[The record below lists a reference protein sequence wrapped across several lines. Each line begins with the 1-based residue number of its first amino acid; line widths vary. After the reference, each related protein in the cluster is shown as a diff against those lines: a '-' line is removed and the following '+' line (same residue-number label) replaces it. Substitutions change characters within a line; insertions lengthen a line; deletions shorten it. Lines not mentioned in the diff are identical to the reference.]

1 MVRAARLRKTSQRPT
16 DGASASVSNGGCPI
30 REHAMNTLLSRL
42 SPSITNMIRMDHTHV
57 LTTFHQ
63 YQVDTSP
70 RIKKGLADTICV
82 ALEIH
87 AQLEEE
93 IFYPA
98 MRSIAG
104 TEFVQK
110 SVPEHD
116 QMRRLITQLRNLEPG
131 HASYDEAFFE
141 LMNTVMHHVAD
152 EETLLLPTAERV
164 LADRLGELGAE
175 MTKRRLQ
182 LAAPR
187 SGEIAGS
194 MARSVGPRSL
204 MLGAGALL
212 ACSYLVGRPRV
223 SRGEHGSR
231 VAAR

>member
-1 MVRAARLRKTSQRPT
+1 
-16 DGASASVSNGGCPI
+16 
-30 REHAMNTLLSRL
+30 
-42 SPSITNMIRMDHTHV
+42 MDHAHV

-63 YQVDTSP
+63 YQADTSP
-70 RIKKGLADTICV
+70 RIKKGLADTVCV

-98 MRSIAG
+98 LRAIAD
-104 TEFVQK
+104 TDFLQK

-131 HASYDEAFFE
+131 HGSYDETFFE
-141 LMNTVMHHVAD
+141 LMNKVMHHVAD

-194 MARSVGPRSL
+194 IARSMGPRSL

-212 ACSYLVGRPRV
+212 ACSYLIGRPRA
-223 SRGEHGSR
+223 SQGRAARRGTG

>member
-1 MVRAARLRKTSQRPT
+1 
-16 DGASASVSNGGCPI
+16 
-30 REHAMNTLLSRL
+30 MNELLSRI

-63 YQVDTSP
+63 YQADTSP

-98 MRSIAG
+98 LRAIAD
-104 TEFVQK
+104 TDAVSK

-131 HASYDEAFFE
+131 HASYDETFFE
-141 LMNTVMHHVAD
+141 LMNNVMHHVAD

-182 LAAPR
+182 LAGPR
-187 SGEIAGS
+187 TGEIAGS

-223 SRGEHGSR
+223 SRGDLAQRASR
-231 VAAR
+231 VVSR

>member
-1 MVRAARLRKTSQRPT
+1 
-16 DGASASVSNGGCPI
+16 
-30 REHAMNTLLSRL
+30 MNPLLSRL
-42 SPSITNMIRMDHTHV
+42 SPSITDMVRMDHSHV

-63 YQVDTSP
+63 YRAETSP
-70 RIKKGLADTICV
+70 RQKKGLADTVCV

-98 MRSIAG
+98 LRAIAD
-104 TEFVQK
+104 TEFLHK

-131 HASYDEAFFE
+131 HATYDETFFE
-141 LMNTVMHHVAD
+141 LMNNVMHHVAD

-187 SGEIAGS
+187 TGEIAGGI
-194 MARSVGPRSL
+194 ARSVGPGSL
-204 MLGAGALL
+204 ALGAGALL
-212 ACSYLVGRPRV
+212 ACSYLLSRPRALRAQT
-223 SRGEHGSR
+223 SERGTR
-231 VAAR
+231 VAQH

>member
-1 MVRAARLRKTSQRPT
+1 
-16 DGASASVSNGGCPI
+16 
-30 REHAMNTLLSRL
+30 
-42 SPSITNMIRMDHTHV
+42 MIRMDHAHV
-57 LTTFHQ
+57 VSAFHQ
-63 YQVDTSP
+63 YQVDTP
-70 RIKKGLADTICV
+70 ARVKKGLADNICL
-82 ALEIH
+82 ALEVH

-98 MRSIAG
+98 LREVAPD
-104 TEFVQK
+104 EAVEK
-110 SVPEHD
+110 AKPEHD
-116 QMRRLITQLRNLEPG
+116 EMRGLIARLRVLQPTDP
-131 HASYDEAFFE
+131 AFDQTMFD
-141 LMNTVMHHVAD
+141 LMRTVLHHVAD
-152 EETLLLPTAERV
+152 EETLLLPAAERV

-212 ACSYLVGRPRV
+212 ACSYLIGRPRAPHREIAQHDSGV
-223 SRGEHGSR
+223 
-231 VAAR
+231 VAR

>member
-1 MVRAARLRKTSQRPT
+1 
-16 DGASASVSNGGCPI
+16 
-30 REHAMNTLLSRL
+30 MNQLLSRL
-42 SPSITNMIRMDHTHV
+42 SPSITKMIRMDHTHV
-57 LTTFHQ
+57 LSAFHQ
-63 YQVDTSP
+63 YEVETSP
-70 RIKKGLADTICV
+70 RVKKGLVDNICV

-98 MRSIAG
+98 MRAIAE
-104 TEFVQK
+104 TEVVAK

-116 QMRRLITQLRNLEPG
+116 QMRRLITQLRNLEPE
-131 HASYDEAFFE
+131 HASYDETFFE
-141 LMNTVMHHVAD
+141 LMNNVMHHVAD

-187 SGEIAGS
+187 TGEIAGS
-194 MARSVGPRSL
+194 LARSMSPRSL
-204 MLGAGALL
+204 VVGAGALL
-212 ACSYLVGRPRV
+212 ACSYLLSRPRGQRRGTAQGPTGTA
-223 SRGEHGSR
+223 SR
-231 VAAR
+231 

>member
-1 MVRAARLRKTSQRPT
+1 
-16 DGASASVSNGGCPI
+16 
-30 REHAMNTLLSRL
+30 MNALLSRM

-63 YQVDTSP
+63 YEADSSVRQKQGLVDQV
-70 RIKKGLADTICV
+70 CV

-98 MRSIAG
+98 LRAIAD
-104 TEFVQK
+104 TDFVKK

-116 QMRRLITQLRNLEPG
+116 EMRRLISQLRAMQPG
-131 HASYDEAFFE
+131 DPGFDEAFYQ
-141 LMNTVMHHVAD
+141 LMNNVLHHVAD
-152 EETLLLPTAERV
+152 EETLLLPAAERV
-164 LADRLGELGAE
+164 LADQLGELGAE

-187 SGEIAGS
+187 TGEIAGS
-194 MARSVGPRSL
+194 MARSMGAGTLVA
-204 MLGAGALL
+204 GAGALL
-212 ACSYLVGRPRV
+212 AASYLLSRPR
-223 SRGEHGSR
+223 SLRGA
-231 VAAR
+231 AARR

>member
-1 MVRAARLRKTSQRPT
+1 
-16 DGASASVSNGGCPI
+16 
-30 REHAMNTLLSRL
+30 MNHLLSRL

-57 LTTFHQ
+57 LSAFHQ
-63 YQVDTSP
+63 YEVETSP
-70 RIKKGLADTICV
+70 RVKKGLVDNICV

-98 MRSIAG
+98 LRAIAE
-104 TEFVQK
+104 TAAVDK

-116 QMRRLITQLRNLEPG
+116 QMRRLIKQLRNLSPG
-131 HASYDEAFFE
+131 QPSYDETFFE
-141 LMNTVMHHVAD
+141 LMNNVLHHVAD

-164 LADRLGELGAE
+164 LAGQLGELGAE

-194 MARSVGPRSL
+194 MARSMSPRSL
-204 MLGAGALL
+204 AVGAGALL
-212 ACSYLVGRPRV
+212 ACGYLLSRPRGARPGV
-223 SRGEHGSR
+223 AQRAGGT
-231 VAAR
+231 AAR

>member
-1 MVRAARLRKTSQRPT
+1 
-16 DGASASVSNGGCPI
+16 
-30 REHAMNTLLSRL
+30 MNQFLSRL

-57 LTTFHQ
+57 LAAFHQ
-63 YQVDTSP
+63 YQADASP
-70 RIKKGLADTICV
+70 RVKRGLADNICV

-98 MRSIAG
+98 LRAIAE
-104 TEFVQK
+104 TDAVSK
-110 SVPEHD
+110 SLPEHE
-116 QMRRLITQLRNLEPG
+116 QMRRLITQLRNLDPSL
-131 HASYDEAFFE
+131 ATYDETFFE
-141 LMNTVMHHVAD
+141 LMNIVMHHVAD

-164 LADRLGELGAE
+164 LADRLGDLGAQ

-194 MARSVGPRSL
+194 MARSMSPGSL
-204 MLGAGALL
+204 MVGAGALL
-212 ACSYLVGRPRV
+212 ACSYLLSRPRG
-223 SRGEHGSR
+223 RGGPMAQRGSR
-231 VAAR
+231 AAQR

>member
-1 MVRAARLRKTSQRPT
+1 
-16 DGASASVSNGGCPI
+16 
-30 REHAMNTLLSRL
+30 MNQLLSRF

-63 YQVDTSP
+63 YEIDTP
-70 RIKKGLADTICV
+70 LRVKKGLADTVCV

-98 MRSIAG
+98 LRAIAE
-104 TEFVQK
+104 TESLQK

-116 QMRRLITQLRNLEPG
+116 QMRRLITQLRNLEPA
-131 HASYDEAFFE
+131 HATYDETFFE
-141 LMNTVMHHVAD
+141 LMNNVMHHVAD
-152 EETLLLPTAERV
+152 EETLLLPAAERV

-187 SGEIAGS
+187 SGEIAGG
-194 MARSVGPRSL
+194 MARSVGTGGL
-204 MLGAGALL
+204 VMGAGALL
-212 ACSYLVGRPRV
+212 ACSYLLSRPRGLRAKV
-223 SRGEHGSR
+223 APRGGSVTQR
-231 VAAR
+231 

>member
-1 MVRAARLRKTSQRPT
+1 
-16 DGASASVSNGGCPI
+16 
-30 REHAMNTLLSRL
+30 MNQFLSRL

-57 LTTFHQ
+57 LSAFHQ
-63 YQVDTSP
+63 YEVETSP
-70 RIKKGLADTICV
+70 RVKKGLVDNICV

-98 MRSIAG
+98 LRAIAESA
-104 TEFVQK
+104 TVDK

-116 QMRRLITQLRNLEPG
+116 QMRRLIKQLRNLSPG
-131 HASYDEAFFE
+131 QASYDETFFE
-141 LMNTVMHHVAD
+141 LMNNVLHHVAD
-152 EETLLLPTAERV
+152 EETLLLPAAERV
-164 LADRLGELGAE
+164 LADQLGELGAE

-194 MARSVGPRSL
+194 MARAMSPRSL
-204 MLGAGALL
+204 AVGAGAWL
-212 ACSYLVGRPRV
+212 ACRYLLSRPRGV
-223 SRGEHGSR
+223 RPG
-231 VAAR
+231 VAQRAGGTVAR